1 LGWAVPFKFYRMKKI
16 MAFVLLTTIIAG
28 KVAGQDAK
36 KEEKDG
42 WSKAGTFTLTVNQGS
57 LKNWAAGGEQN
68 TLGVTSVLNLT
79 INHKKGKYNWNNY
92 FDIGLGFQDA
102 SSFNRFRK
110 VDDRID
116 ITSKYGYAVTKKWY
130 ATLLLNVN
138 TQALPGYAYT
148 DTSSIKISNFFTPG
162 KILLSAGADFRP
174 NDHFS
179 LFVSPISIKWVFKAD
194 DDFYAI
200 DKFGVA
206 ANKKSYSEVGAY
218 ASIKYNKSITRWA
231 SYTGRLDLFSNY
243 KRNPQNVDIL
253 FTNLLTLKFNKWLG
267 STVSLDMIYD
277 DDILKKLQMKEIFGL
292 GITLKI

>member
-1 LGWAVPFKFYRMKKI
+1 MKKTMI
-16 MAFVLLTTIIAG
+16 SLWLTTLTVVPCFA
-28 KVAGQDAK
+28 QDAK

-42 WSKAGTFTLTVNQGS
+42 WSKTGIFTLTVNQGS

-68 TLGVTSVLNLT
+68 TLGITSVLNLT

-116 ITSKYGYAVTKKWY
+116 ITSKYGYAVTRKWY

-138 TQALPGYAYT
+138 TQSLPGYDYA
-148 DTSSIKISNFFTPG
+148 DTLSQKISNFFTPG

-174 NDHFS
+174 NEHFS
-179 LFVSPISIKWVFKAD
+179 LFISPISIKWTFKID
-194 DDFYAI
+194 NDFYGI

-206 ANKKSYSEVGAY
+206 ANKRSYSAIGAY
-218 ASIKYNKSITRWA
+218 TSIKYNKSFSRWA
-231 SYTGRLDLFSNY
+231 SYIGRLDLFSNY
-243 KRNPQNVDIL
+243 KRNPQNIAIL

>member
-1 LGWAVPFKFYRMKKI
+1 MKKI
-16 MAFVLLTTIIAG
+16 MISIALTTMAVTSG
-28 KVAGQDAK
+28 FAQDAK

-42 WSKAGTFTLTVNQGS
+42 WSKSGTFTLAVNQGS

-68 TLGVTSVLNLT
+68 TLAVTSVLNLT

-116 ITSKYGYAVTKKWY
+116 ITSKYGYAFTKKWY
-130 ATLLLNVN
+130 ATLLLNVY

-148 DTSSIKISNFFTPG
+148 DTLSTKISNFFTPG

-174 NDHFS
+174 DEHFS
-179 LFVSPISIKWVFKAD
+179 LFISPISIKWIFKAD
-194 DDFYAI
+194 NDFYAL

-206 ANKKSYSEVGAY
+206 ANKKSYSEVGPY
-218 ASIKYNKSITRWA
+218 ATIKYNKSFTSWA

>member
-1 LGWAVPFKFYRMKKI
+1 MKKI
-16 MAFVLLTTIIAG
+16 MISASLMVMSLATAFA
-28 KVAGQDAK
+28 QDAK

-92 FDIGLGFQDA
+92 FDLGLGFQDA

-116 ITSKYGYAVTKKWY
+116 ITSKFGYAFKKNWY

-138 TQALPGYAYT
+138 TQALPGYAYS
-148 DTSSIKISNFFTPG
+148 DTLNQKISNFFTPG
-162 KILLSAGADFRP
+162 KVLLSAGVDYRP

-179 LFVSPISIKWVFKAD
+179 VFVSPISIKWIFKAD
-194 DDFYAI
+194 NDFYAI

-206 ANKKSYSEVGAY
+206 ANKKSYSEIGAY
-218 ASIKYNKSITRWA
+218 ATIKYNKAFTSWA

-253 FTNLLTLKFNKWLG
+253 FTNLLTLKINKWLG

-292 GITLKI
+292 GITLKIQ

>member
-1 LGWAVPFKFYRMKKI
+1 MKKLI
-16 MAFVLLTTIIAG
+16 LLGLLNTMINLTTTA
-28 KVAGQDAK
+28 QEAK

-42 WSKAGTFTLTVNQGS
+42 WSRSGTFALAINQGS

-68 TLGVTSVLNLT
+68 TLGITSILNLT

-116 ITSKYGYAVTKKWY
+116 ITSKYGYAFTKKWY
-130 ATLLLNVN
+130 ATLLLNIN
-138 TQALPGYAYT
+138 TQSLPGYDYA
-148 DTSSIKISNFFTPG
+148 DTLNTKISNFFTPG
-162 KILLSAGADFRP
+162 KILLAAGADFRP

-179 LFVSPISIKWVFKAD
+179 VFISPISIKWIFKTD
-194 DDFYAI
+194 KDFYGI

-206 ANKKSYSEVGAY
+206 ANKKVYSEIGAY
-218 ASIKYNKSITRWA
+218 ASIKYNRAITSWA
-231 SYTGRLDLFSNY
+231 AYTGRLDLFSNY
-243 KRNPQNVDIL
+243 KRKPQNVDLL

-277 DDILKKLQMKEIFGL
+277 DDILKKLQLKEIFGL
-292 GITLKI
+292 GITLKF